1 MEGIELMAIAEL
13 IRNVKSIRK
22 VNQKLFQ
29 LNIGLY
35 SRYFELIQIIA
46 FQSLTARYR
55 GSFLGAY
62 WSLLNPL
69 IMTAIYTALFGT
81 EFANF
86 YEDSLWSYA
95 LAAFLG
101 LIVIHFF
108 SGSTTQAL
116 TSIVSNGALLNK
128 IKLPLSIFPV
138 GIVTANVVQFTTGVL
153 PLVLFLTFLR
163 SGSLLNT
170 CIVILPFIALAIV
183 CLGIS
188 FLVSSLY
195 VFFRDLQY
203 FYELVTFSLWI
214 SSPVFYPPDIVPE
227 AIQPFLRFNPMF
239 TIIESIRQIALSTN
253 VPYWDLIISA
263 FSTGLITLVIGL
275 TCFHICKPQ
284 YMDLL

>member
-1 MEGIELMAIAEL
+1 MARVKL
-13 IRNVKSIRK
+13 IINVKSIKK

-29 LNIGLY
+29 LNTGLY
-35 SRYFELIQIIA
+35 SRYFELVQIIA
-46 FQSLTARYR
+46 FQSLTARFR

-69 IMTAIYTALFGT
+69 IMTTIYTALFGT
-81 EFANF
+81 EFAN
-86 YEDSLWSYA
+86 YYDNSLWSYA
-95 LAAFLG
+95 LAAFMG

-116 TSIVSNGALLNK
+116 TSIVGNGALLNK
-128 IKLPLSIFPV
+128 IKLPFSIFPV
-138 GIVTANVVQFTTGVL
+138 GIITANVVQFTTSVL

-170 CIVILPFIALAIV
+170 CIVILPFIALVIV

-214 SSPVFYPPDIVPE
+214 SSPVFYPPNIVPNP
-227 AIQPFLRFNPMF
+227 IQPFLKLNPMF

-253 VPYWDLIISA
+253 VHYWDLIISS
-263 FSTGLITLVIGL
+263 FSTGLILLVVGL
-275 TCFHICKPQ
+275 TCFHFLKPQ